1 MVKDEGSGAIHAA
14 PRATNGVENP
24 KRRRRRDGLRRRLH
38 GKDPVSARL
47 VLDHHLRGDVG
58 VLSDDLVADLF
69 PGVSIEALAE
79 SQEVRYI
86 AVSPW
91 SAHKLSVEDLSWTF
105 IPVRL
110 QSTGKS
116 QSSPISQS
124 TIHFPAST
132 PSIQSFVQA
141 LESLDPTR
149 SSASTQRPIEIHV
162 IDVVPFYLDTIYVTV
177 ERHLLS
183 NVDEIQNKFGGG
195 FSPRSQGVNGLWTKG
210 RGPAPLP
217 AKSTKGAK
225 QSAAEREER
234 LIGIIREAI
243 SSQRILHSGDLL
255 PLPLPS
261 HPITYAPPPPAKISF
276 CEPVAQGLVK
286 PNTKIVLVQTKPQQ
300 QSRIAK
306 GLPSPGR
313 ALLNQ
318 VIEDEADDT
327 SNEQFYSAAEEKLS
341 NTDMESASPPD
352 ESDTEASARSQSD
365 DDASDDSLDDMI
377 SLAAPELPQ
386 QPSGVMSAMT
396 SATPRA
402 GGKGLGVHT
411 PGSVRSNYTSG
422 TATAAR
428 GGGKTFRAEGLLE
441 RIPNEILHPKPR
453 DNDDSDSFVYVDI
466 HTLAKIGCFSGD
478 WVRIEAAEEPQLN
491 MLSSLKFDSLNGLT
505 NSLAES
511 ADWRAVKV
519 YGLPGLAS
527 PKPRYSMNKSSS
539 RRPSLSQMPSHG
551 LTPTVLLPPILLNNL
566 DNPKYLKLSP
576 ILVHA
581 PQRGPSRTGIVQPKA
596 SSPMTPPVAKEVT
609 LLKIST
615 PLSMDRTLQPALFA
629 GLKRHFES
637 KQRLVKSGDLVG
649 ISVDEGLGK
658 TIFSST
664 KGPDAGADDDDITS
678 QLGFSP
684 DAEPKSPNALKKVGV
699 AWFRVSQVV
708 SAPAEDLEDASE
720 NERWGGVAVIDT
732 SSTRMA
738 QAGSEISTV
747 PGTLNN
753 GWEYWLGVKTL
764 PKAHTEIGKPRGFV
778 TEAPKIFVPSVQKR
792 LRELISAATSPRAIQ
807 LGMKPVV
814 ILLTSTQR
822 NIGKATV
829 ATRACEEVGLHTF
842 AIDAYDILAEGGA
855 NGGDVKTEAYLKA
868 RADRAFTC
876 GANCT
881 ALLIQHIDVL
891 TADRMVTA
899 MKEIVADSRVIIAT
913 TTDVEKVPE
922 GIRSLFSHELEMT
935 APEEKEREGILR
947 NVVADQGVKTSPDV
961 DLASVAVKTAALVA
975 GDLVDVVERAVAAK
989 ALRLEKLAEN
999 AKTPDENSRVSVRDV
1014 QAAGGDAARCVT
1026 KQDFDAAVDAARK
1039 NFADAIGAPKIPNVG
1054 WDDVGGLTNVKDAVM
1069 ETIQLPLERPELF
1082 AKGMKKRSGILF
1094 YGPPGTGK
1102 TLLAKAIATEFSLNF
1117 FSVKGPELL
1126 NMYIGESE
1134 ANVRRVFQRAR
1145 DARPCVV
1152 FFDELDSV
1160 APKRGNQGDSGG
1172 VMDRIVSQLLAE
1184 LDGMSGGDENGG
1196 GVFVIGAT
1204 NRPDLLDAALLRP
1217 GRFDKM
1223 LYLGVSDTHDKQVT
1237 ILEALT
1243 RKFNLDPDLSL
1254 RRVAE
1259 QLPFTYTGADL
1270 YALCSDAMLKAIT
1283 RQATAVDDKIKALP
1297 DGPVTTAYF
1306 FDHLASPEDVAVMVT
1321 EEDFI
1326 SAKNELVAS
1335 VSAKELEHFERVR
1348 RTFETVDDA
1357 AKPTKPIAEDSP
1369 AAHARTSRTIGEAI
1383 NGIKPGEPLE
1393 ETHPNALGNI
1403 TNTPRKPGHSTS
1415 PQRSKKA
1422 AGAAGAGKGKGKAST
1437 NSAKGKG
1444 AAVQPVGGYSESDE
1458 AGEDEFVNDEN
1469 EKSTNGVAVKSWK
1482 GKVVDGPVGDGEEE
1496 EDEYVI
1502 RTDHLART

>member
-1 MVKDEGSGAIHAA
+1 MEPIS
-14 PRATNGVENP
+14 RATEHF
-24 KRRRRRDGLRRRLH
+24 KRRRREGPGRRRVNN
-38 GKDPVSARL
+38 KNPISARL

-58 VLSDDLVADLF
+58 ILSDDLAIDLF
-69 PGVSIEALAE
+69 PGSSVEALAK

-86 AVSPW
+86 AISPW
-91 SAHKLSVEDLSWTF
+91 SPYNLPVEDLPWTF

-110 QSTGKS
+110 QSPAKS
-116 QSSPISQS
+116 QASPISHS
-124 TIHFPAST
+124 TAHFPASSG
-132 PSIQSFVQA
+132 SIQSFVQA
-141 LESLDPTR
+141 LETLDPTR
-149 SSASTQRPIEIHV
+149 NSISSQRAIEIYV
-162 IDVVPFYLDTIYVTV
+162 LDVVPLYLDTVYVTV

-183 NVDEIQNKFGGG
+183 TVDEIQNKFGGG
-195 FSPRSQGVNGLWTKG
+195 FSPRAQGINGLWAKG
-210 RGPAPLP
+210 RGPANLA
-217 AKSTKGAK
+217 AKSSKGTK
-225 QSAAEREER
+225 QTAAEREER
-234 LIGIIREAI
+234 LVGVIREAI
-243 SSQRILHSGDLL
+243 STQRILHAGDLL

-261 HPITYAPPPPAKISF
+261 HPITHAPPPPAKISF
-276 CEPVAQGLVK
+276 CEPVSQGLVK
-286 PNTKIVLVQTKPQQ
+286 PTTRIVLVQSKSHQ
-300 QSRIAK
+300 QSRISK

-313 ALLNQ
+313 ALLKE
-318 VIEDEADDT
+318 VAEDEGDDT
-327 SNEQFYSAAEEKLS
+327 SNEQFYSAAEEKS
-341 NTDMESASPPD
+341 SSTDMESTSPPD
-352 ESDTEASARSQSD
+352 ESDTEASAQSYS
-365 DDASDDSLDDMI
+365 DASDDSLDDMI
-377 SLAAPELPQ
+377 SLTAPELPQ
-386 QPSGVMSAMT
+386 QPSGTMSAMT
-396 SATPRA
+396 SATPRP
-402 GGKGLGVHT
+402 GGKRFDVHT
-411 PGSVRSNYTSG
+411 PGSMLSSFT
-422 TATAAR
+422 TATARAGR
-428 GGGKTFRAEGLLE
+428 NVGKTFRAEGLLE
-441 RIPNEILHPKPR
+441 RIPSEILHPKPR
-453 DNDDSDSFVYVDI
+453 DSEDSDSFVYVDI

-478 WVRIEAAEEPQLN
+478 WVRIEATEEPQLN
-491 MLSSLKFDSLNGLT
+491 MLSSLKFDSLNGLMD
-505 NSLAES
+505 NA
-511 ADWRAVKV
+511 ADDMTWRAVRV
-519 YGLPGLAS
+519 YGLPGLTS
-527 PKPRYSMNKSSS
+527 PKPRYSMNQSST
-539 RRPSLSQMPSHG
+539 RRPTLSQMPSHR
-551 LTPTVLLPPILLNNL
+551 LTPTVLVPPILLHNL
-566 DNPKYLKLSP
+566 ENPKYLKLCP
-576 ILVHA
+576 ILVHG
-581 PQRGPSRTGIVQPKA
+581 PQHASSRPGIIQPKS
-596 SSPMTPPVAKEVT
+596 SSPKTPPVAKEVT

-615 PLSMDRTLQPALFA
+615 PLSMDRPLQPALFA

-637 KQRLVKSGDLVG
+637 KQRLVKSGDMIG
-649 ISVDEGLGK
+649 ISVDERLGK

-664 KGPDAGADDDDITS
+664 KGPDAGDDDDVTA

-684 DAEPKSPNALKKVGV
+684 DLQSKSQNALSKVGV

-708 SAPAEDLEDASE
+708 SAPAEESDDGSED
-720 NERWGGVAVIDT
+720 ERWGGVAVIDT
-732 SSTRMA
+732 SSTRMV

-747 PGTLNN
+747 PGTLRN
-753 GWEYWLGVKTL
+753 GWEYWLGVKPL
-764 PKAHTEIGKPRGFV
+764 PKPSNEIGKPRVFV
-778 TEAPKIFVPSVQKR
+778 TEAPKIFVPPVQKR
-792 LRELISAATSPRAIQ
+792 LRELISASTSSRAIQ

-822 NIGKATV
+822 SIGKSTV
-829 ATRACEEVGLHTF
+829 ARRACAEVGLHTF
-842 AIDAYDILAEGGA
+842 AIDSYDILAEGGA
-855 NGGDVKTEAYLKA
+855 NGGDVKTEAFLKA

-922 GIRSLFSHELEMT
+922 GIRSLFTHELEMQ

-947 NVVADQGVKTSPDV
+947 NVIYDQGIKISADV

-975 GDLVDVVERAVAAK
+975 GDLVDVVERAVAVK
-989 ALRLEKLAEN
+989 SLRLQKLAEN
-999 AKTPDENSRVSVRDV
+999 ATTSDESLKVTVRDI

-1026 KQDFDAAVDAARK
+1026 KEDFDAAVDAARK

-1054 WDDVGGLTNVKDAVM
+1054 WNDVGGLTNVKDAVM

-1223 LYLGVSDTHDKQVT
+1223 LYLGVSDTHEKQVT

-1243 RKFNLDPDLSL
+1243 RKFNLHPDLSL
-1254 RRVAE
+1254 WRIAE

-1283 RQATAVDDKIKALP
+1283 RQATAVDEKIKALP
-1297 DGPVTTAYF
+1297 GGPVTTAYF
-1306 FDHLASPEDVAVMVT
+1306 FDHFATPEDIAVMVT
-1321 EEDFI
+1321 EEDFMAAQ
-1326 SAKNELVAS
+1326 SELVAS

-1348 RTFETVDDA
+1348 RTFESVDDA
-1357 AKPTKPIAEDSP
+1357 KKPKPSITAGPEVP
-1369 AAHARTSRTIGEAI
+1369 SRAPLTIGEVI
-1383 NGIKPGEPLE
+1383 NGLKPGTPLE
-1393 ETHPNALGNI
+1393 GARPAALANI
-1403 TNTPRKPGHSTS
+1403 TNNANKTTTSSTLPHRTKHSNKS
-1415 PQRSKKA
+1415 IR
-1422 AGAAGAGKGKGKAST
+1422 GKGKNNISGT
-1437 NSAKGKG
+1437 KGKS
-1444 AAVQPVGGYSESDE
+1444 AVVPSSIDQYSEPDE
-1458 AGEDEFVNDEN
+1458 DIEDDL
-1469 EKSTNGVAVKSWK
+1469 
-1482 GKVVDGPVGDGEEE
+1482 DGPVGDENIGNANGTAVRAWKGKGKSAVVDGPTMAANGDEAE
-1496 EDEYVI
+1496 EDEYII
-1502 RTDHLART
+1502 RTDHLVRTDKRS